1 MEERGV
7 FVPGL
12 TLFEGSVGWVCDMDS
27 IPMHAVAGA

>member
-1 MEERGV
+1 MEEREV

-12 TLFEGSVGWVCDMDS
+12 TLFEGSGGWVCGMDD